1 MSDIPHYDVAI
12 IGYGPTGVTA
22 ANLLGRQGLNVVVLE
37 RDPDVY
43 SRARAISTDEE
54 VMRIWQQVGLADTL
68 QRDMLPGG
76 VVAFVDAEGK
86 PFSEVQPTSR
96 GAGHPP
102 QQFIYQP
109 AVDTTLRAGVER
121 FANVTVLT
129 RHESLK
135 VLSGADD
142 VEILAA
148 DLADDSFVR
157 IRASYVI
164 AADGGSSATRGQLG
178 IGYQGTTYTE
188 RWVVSTLR

>member
-1 MSDIPHYDVAI
+1 M
-12 IGYGPTGVTA
+12 
-22 ANLLGRQGLNVVVLE
+22 
-37 RDPDVY
+37 
-43 SRARAISTDEE
+43 
-54 VMRIWQQVGLADTL
+54 GLADTL

-86 PFSEVQPTSR
+86 PFSEVQPASR

-188 RWVVSTLR
+188 RWVVIDTKVLRDWDCLLYTSPSPRDQRGSRMPSSA